1 MRRLV
6 TMLLLATGCAACAGT
21 TAVRPAPTV
30 SAETASPDALYAR
43 GVAWARR
50 GDLVRAEQYM
60 ALAVRAGYPHER
72 ALVALVEA
80 CLAASRLRAA
90 LVHAEPYLRRR
101 PDAWRVR
108 LLVGAIHAALGDD
121 ARARVELERVTTQL
135 PSAVDAHYLLAIL
148 LHERLHD
155 TAGAGASFRAYLAHA
170 PHGPHG
176 AEARA
181 WLAEHTTRSGDE
193 REGGSR

>member
-1 MRRLV
+1 MNRFLV
-6 TMLLLATGCAACAGT
+6 MLLLWAGSTACAGGAT
-21 TAVRPAPTV
+21 VRPEAIDNVEP
-30 SAETASPDALYAR
+30 ASPDALYAR

-50 GDLVRAEQYM
+50 GDMVRAEQYM

-90 LVHAEPYLRRR
+90 LGHAEPYLRRR

-121 ARARVELERVTTQL
+121 AQARVELERVTTQV
-135 PSAVDAHYLLAIL
+135 PSAVDAHYLLAVL

-155 TAGAGASFRAYLAHA
+155 VLGASSSFRAYLAHA

-181 WLAEHTTRSGDE
+181 WLAEHGAASRAE
-193 REGGSR
+193 RKGRFR